1 MSKRIT
7 IIGAGPGG
15 YVAALRGAALGA
27 EVTLVEKDILGGTCL
42 NRGCIPTKAF
52 LKSVEVYDEALDA
65 DSFGVYCTDIRADYT
80 AIKKRK
86 DGVVNQLV
94 GGINFLLTM
103 KNVHIVQGTGKL
115 LPGRRVEV
123 KKADGTVE
131 VIDSDAVI
139 LANGSVPVTPAMF
152 NYDGDRIITSDEL
165 LELKELPKSMIIVG
179 GGIIG
184 CEFGQFYRKFGTEVT
199 VVEMAEHILPNED
212 ADVAGVISNR
222 MKTQGVKFYEGIG
235 VTKVEK
241 KNDRV
246 LAVLSTGEELEAE
259 YMLISIGRKANIEGI
274 TDESVNIKMDKGKV
288 VVNSC
293 MQTSA
298 EGIYAIGDLVDTPS
312 LAHVASREAIC
323 AVETIMGRNSHAVY
337 HAVPRCLYTHPE
349 IGAVGMTEKQAQKE
363 NIKYKKGMFGF
374 AGIGKALVI
383 GRTEGFVK
391 VLVDENDKLIGAAV
405 VGPNATDLLTEL
417 TLAVHLGLTAK
428 QVGEVI
434 HPHPTLSEA
443 LMEALHDV
451 HKESVH
457 AY

>member
-179 GGIIG
+179 G
-184 CEFGQFYRKFGTEVT
+184 
-199 VVEMAEHILPNED
+199 A
-212 ADVAGVISNR
+212 
-222 MKTQGVKFYEGIG
+222 
-235 VTKVEK
+235 
-241 KNDRV
+241 
-246 LAVLSTGEELEAE
+246 
-259 YMLISIGRKANIEGI
+259 
-274 TDESVNIKMDKGKV
+274 
-288 VVNSC
+288 
-293 MQTSA
+293 
-298 EGIYAIGDLVDTPS
+298 
-312 LAHVASREAIC
+312 
-323 AVETIMGRNSHAVY
+323 
-337 HAVPRCLYTHPE
+337 
-349 IGAVGMTEKQAQKE
+349 
-363 NIKYKKGMFGF
+363 
-374 AGIGKALVI
+374 
-383 GRTEGFVK
+383 
-391 VLVDENDKLIGAAV
+391 
-405 VGPNATDLLTEL
+405 
-417 TLAVHLGLTAK
+417 
-428 QVGEVI
+428 
-434 HPHPTLSEA
+434 
-443 LMEALHDV
+443 
-451 HKESVH
+451 
-457 AY
+457 